1 MNFKFIQYGLAHAL
15 IRDLMFLGLYKLF
28 ILDGMWTTNEMIL
41 SFLIPFVIAPLII
54 GKLFRINYIVP
65 IIISCI
71 TLVVPNFIP
80 NIIWFTYSKNTT
92 ELMRPFGLSIVCYIL
107 LYFIFSLFIQ

>member
-1 MNFKFIQYGLAHAL
+1 MNFKFIQYGLTHAL

-41 SFLIPFVIAPLII
+41 SFIIPSVIAPLII
-54 GKLFRINYIVP
+54 GKIFKINYIVP

-71 TLVVPNFIP
+71 SLVVPNFIP
-80 NIIWFTYSKNTT
+80 NIIWFTYSKNTI
-92 ELMRPFGLSIVCYIL
+92 ELMAAFELSIVCYIL
-107 LYFIFSLFIQ
+107 LYFFFSLFI